1 MARQLTPQEKDRLA
15 SEAARTH
22 TEQAPAP
29 TAQSGSPWVWTLV
42 GVIVLL
48 AAAGGAILGFSG
60 GRLFER
66 TRRIDPLPPPTLTPV
81 PVIVVPV
88 EPVVPV
94 YPGGYQNGRLG
105 IAYRMVQPGDPFEV
119 ADGALI
125 ISFLDEQTPAELADL
140 RPGDIITTIEGQTIT
155 GWNDLEAV
163 LARFA
168 PGERI
173 RLTVN
178 RAGEEMRATVRL
190 G

>member
-15 SEAARTH
+15 SEGAWPQA
-22 TEQAPAP
+22 EQAPAQ
-29 TAQSGSPWVWTLV
+29 AGQSVSPWVWTLV

-66 TRRIDPLPPPTLTPV
+66 SRRIDPLPPTPTPV
-81 PVIVVPV
+81 PVIVVPI

-125 ISFLDEQTPAELADL
+125 ISFLDERTPAELADL
-140 RPGDIITTIEGQTIT
+140 RPGDIITAIDGQTIT
-155 GWNDLEAV
+155 EWNDLEAV
-163 LARFA
+163 LAAFA
-168 PGERI
+168 PGERV
-173 RLTVN
+173 RLTVY
-178 RAGEEMRATVRL
+178 RAGDEIEATVRL